1 LIEAGIVGATGLV
14 GATMIQVLQERSFP
28 ADRIRAFASGR
39 HGDRTVTVGDI
50 TYPVEIIN
58 PASIGQGAIL
68 LGATSSEVAR
78 TWIPGCVEAG
88 AVVVDNSS
96 AYRMEEGVPLV
107 VPEVNP
113 GEALEHRGIVANP
126 NCSTIQL
133 VVALAPLYAIS
144 PFEWVAVSTY
154 QAVSGAGGASLGR
167 LEQEWRDGPPFD
179 GAEYSGRV
187 LTEIGKPAGDRYCR
201 EESKL
206 MQETCKIM
214 GVDFPVFP
222 SCARVPVRTGHT
234 ESVTV
239 RFSGTVTAAEAAAA
253 LEGAPGVRLFESGVT
268 PMTVE
273 GEDFVAVSRIR
284 NHPADRRVLQFW
296 VAADNLRK
304 GAALNAVQIAELLV
318 RE

>member
-1 LIEAGIVGATGLV
+1 
-14 GATMIQVLQERSFP
+14 
-28 ADRIRAFASGR
+28 
-39 HGDRTVTVGDI
+39 
-50 TYPVEIIN
+50 
-58 PASIGQGAIL
+58 
-68 LGATSSEVAR
+68 
-78 TWIPGCVEAG
+78 
-88 AVVVDNSS
+88 
-96 AYRMEEGVPLV
+96 
-107 VPEVNP
+107 
-113 GEALEHRGIVANP
+113 
-126 NCSTIQL
+126 
-133 VVALAPLYAIS
+133 
-144 PFEWVAVSTY
+144 
-154 QAVSGAGGASLGR
+154 
-167 LEQEWRDGPPFD
+167 
-179 GAEYSGRV
+179 
-187 LTEIGKPAGDRYCR
+187 
-201 EESKL
+201 

-268 PMTVE
+268 PMPVE